1 MIRGNF
7 ALDPGRQQMRVTG
20 GGAVAVQNKTCV
32 YCKYRLLQYY
42 PTKYYVLCE
51 SFFSAFNLNA

>member
-20 GGAVAVQNKTCV
+20 GGAVADGKVQNKKCV
-32 YCKYRLLQYY
+32 FCKYRLLQYY
-42 PTKYYVLCE
+42 PTKYILY
-51 SFFSAFNLNA
+51 LND